1 MAGYHIRTA
10 SGIVPVKDWYIKIMG
25 PASSSISH
33 SMTAATAGGGSKG
46 YENGNGAIGQPAYGS
61 LSPLAD
67 GTFEIRGLTWAQGAA
82 NEPTIVYMGPSGG
95 ASSPVPADDDTT
107 WSRIDITGTFFDGAG
122 TRTLVRA
129 NHDFT
134 GSGANGT
141 RQWQFRGVKA
151 AQFISGNSYTA
162 VMQRSAGAA
171 PIIAQVKEAYIR
183 TASGIQ
189 KYWPA
194 PFVPVTRTFDGPLTS
209 QTETVPAG
217 ATNVVI
223 KLWGAGG
230 GGGLFTGPPGGGG
243 GGGGYAERTLAVT
256 GGQTFTYS
264 VGGGGNGLQGP
275 GNGSGAGGGNS
286 NVISA
291 SPSFT
296 MACNG
301 AQGGQQAAGGNGGTV
316 SNTGGSVS
324 TTGGNGSSSVAGGSS
339 PNGGA
344 NQGTQG
350 ANGNAPGGGG
360 AGNINSGSAKG
371 GNGAPARVQFIYT

>member
-1 MAGYHIRTA
+1 MATGFVAPAGDLDLLFKARTSA
-10 SGIVPVKDWYIKIMG
+10 KIADVG
-25 PASSSISH
+25 FLSNGGVDISNRF
-33 SMTAATAGGGSKG
+33 
-46 YENGNGAIGQPAYGS
+46 EPRGS
-61 LSPLAD
+61 LPA
-67 GTFEIRGLTWAQGAA
+67 IA
-82 NEPTIVYMGPSGG
+82 N
-95 ASSPVPADDDTT
+95 
-107 WSRIDITGTFFDGAG
+107 TGF
-122 TRTLVRA
+122 L
-129 NHDFT
+129 
-134 GSGANGT
+134 SGAT
-141 RQWQFRGVKA
+141 DL
-151 AQFISGNSYTA
+151 AQLFQNI
-162 VMQRSAGAA
+162 AGF
-171 PIIAQVKEAYIR
+171 
-183 TASGIQ
+183 T
-189 KYWPA
+189 
-194 PFVPVTRTFDGPLTS
+194 PVTNTYNGPLTS

-217 ATNVVI
+217 ATSVTI

-243 GGGGYAERTLAVT
+243 GGGGYAERTLSVT

-275 GNGSGAGGGNS
+275 GNGSGVGGGNS

-301 AQGGQQAAGGNGGTV
+301 AGPGTTNTGGAGGTV